1 MLQSHQLAKVLM
13 RFVVLLLLIQFV
25 TPAFARVTPQSDNAV
40 HYEKTTYKNPQHE
53 SGITL
58 AVFLKENS
66 EEKNETDNKAPL
78 LAAELI
84 DFTFHNT
91 VLTEHHSRFNWDTT
105 NIHTTH
111 EPLFKLYCLF
121 LI

>member
-1 MLQSHQLAKVLM
+1 M
-13 RFVVLLLLIQFV
+13 RFVVLLLFIQFV
-25 TPAFARVTPQSDNAV
+25 TPAFARVTAQDNVVAQ
-40 HYEKTTYKNPQHE
+40 EKPGYKTPQHE

-66 EEKNETDNKAPL
+66 EEKNETDNKAPI

-91 VLTEHHSRFNWDTT
+91 VLTQYHSRFYWDFH
-105 NIHTTH
+105 ILCTTH
-111 EPLFKLYCLF
+111 QPLFKLYRVF